1 MNEIKNIL
9 VAVDFGDG
17 DQQLLDRALQMA
29 QKFSAK
35 IWVIHVAA
43 PEPDFV
49 GYDVGPQYIRD
60 VRAED
65 LKTEHKTLDAYADYL
80 RKTGLQADGLLI
92 QGQTVETILQE
103 AVKLKTDLFVV
114 GTHKHGFLYRFL
126 NTNAPFELAKKAD
139 IPLLIVPLD

>member
-1 MNEIKNIL
+1 M
-9 VAVDFGDG
+9 AVDFGDG

-29 QKFSAK
+29 QKFGSQV
-35 IWVIHVAA
+35 WVLYVAA

-49 GYDVGPQYIRD
+49 GYEVGPQYVRD
-60 VRAED
+60 FRAED
-65 LKTEHKTLDAYADYL
+65 LRTEHKSLAAYAEYL
-80 RKTGLQADGLLI
+80 SKAGVAAEGLLI

-126 NTNAPFELAKKAD
+126 NTNAPFELAKKTD